1 VERVESGSM
10 SKKHIEQ
17 TTTQTFWPELA
28 RRCVFCHDDIPS
40 LLTRAHHHLKR
51 VRSANRNERG
61 IDDAY
66 DLCWS
71 CHHGLLHAG
80 IIRSEEVREAAAAT
94 RAGTRKVTHD
104 EVYRQIKA
112 DLKAGRRRVEWNFD
126 DRTPEERSDAA
137 RRAHEHP
144 NRRRRAD
151 RVTHPAQR
159 SLE

>member
-1 VERVESGSM
+1 MERVESGSM

-51 VRSANRNERG
+51 VRSANRNECG

-80 IIRSEEVREAAAAT
+80 IIPERGGAR
-94 RAGTRKVTHD
+94 GGCCN
-104 EVYRQIKA
+104 
-112 DLKAGRRRVEWNFD
+112 AGRH
-126 DRTPEERSDAA
+126 TQGHA
-137 RRAHEHP
+137 
-144 NRRRRAD
+144 
-151 RVTHPAQR
+151 
-159 SLE
+159 